1 MKSSILPIS
10 GTGVGVVASSSA
22 VVPST
27 NSPQLSGSGADP
39 ARDALPAH
47 PVPAILLED
56 LPRNPDGSI
65 NQGLE
70 DLRAHTR
77 GLLNLQ
83 RTARRPEAPK
93 RPPISADSK
102 EHAKHN
108 EAMSDYFAQLKK
120 YEDLADRADVSLLML
135 KESVHVARE
144 GQEHAAFMAARK
156 AAGMFVPPGVHD
168 ELAQARFDDLNKTA
182 KSTQPQ
188 QAVPPASAAS
198 SSAAAS
204 APDCSPTPV
213 KPVSEPL
220 NQGFRDRAPRARPQK
235 SERQAQPRAERAG
248 AKKRKPGK
256 SGAKGSV
263 AIQNGV
269 EPAGSANGA
278 VGASVAGLKLR
289 AEPHVTVVAADQL
302 DAPGALVE
310 EPRPDPTP
318 EELFIR
324 EVELKQFKRR
334 WGFSADFAA
343 SSRDRETTCYYWT
356 APAESSSWLVTS
368 MVVMCMGVAWLPTVM
383 TALWLNYL
391 AQSTDLWKLYQA
403 KLKDAYTARFA
414 EELATCRFG
423 QRLSNGVLCLGWFS
437 PVANFVRSLAHACA
451 SYGPKMMYLM
461 LILLLLLF
469 WIFRRQLQAFVQGL
483 AYRAAAVRATQR
495 AIDALVDGWFWL
507 INDLVPHVIDMAD
520 VLHTWL
526 FGKSLTGNP
535 LGVPRHRFMKG
546 LVKLILFV
554 VISTS
559 VAALVYSIGVIVLYA
574 LEADH
579 VVTDPE
585 LHAQVIVDALMLLPG
600 QWHSAFKSTL
610 DCILF
615 VSRFRIMISVL
626 WLIWAVYR
634 HTPLSWEVVQYF
646 ARYQVDPDY
655 DVRLASN
662 KQRDTV
668 AKPHSAQL
676 LYFSGSALYV
686 WTASRFPRWFGRTYH
701 TYHVMIEEM
710 LGPRFYLPALSDAD
724 QLARLWESS
733 RLASLYN
740 IDGHQITND
749 WIGETVDIAWSII
762 RLRRR
767 RLFLTG
773 QGFRESGVSCALQK
787 PAASFTACVPVRSQS
802 VSRRWFA
809 MALLLLIIMFL
820 SPSSV
825 EQFRR
830 WILESVFW
838 ILSLLRS
845 TLSTLPQF
853 SRELLSV

>member
-1 MKSSILPIS
+1 MNSSNLPNS
-10 GTGVGVVASSSA
+10 GTGAGVVASSSA

-27 NSPQLSGSGADP
+27 NLPQSSGSGPDH

-47 PVPAILLED
+47 PVPAVLLED
-56 LPRNPDGSI
+56 LPRNSDGSI
-65 NQGLE
+65 NQSLE
-70 DLRAHTR
+70 DLREHTR
-77 GLLNLQ
+77 GLLNIQ
-83 RTARRPEAPK
+83 RAARRPEAPK
-93 RPPISADSK
+93 RPPISAESE
-102 EHAKHN
+102 EHAKYN
-108 EAMSDYFAQLKK
+108 KAMSNYHAQLKE
-120 YEDLADRADVSLLML
+120 YEDKAERADVSLLVL
-135 KESVHVARE
+135 KESVHAARE
-144 GQEHAAFMAARK
+144 GLEHAAFMAARK
-156 AAGMFVPPGVHD
+156 AEGKFVPPGVYD
-168 ELAQARFDDLNKTA
+168 ELAQSRFDDLNKSA
-182 KSTQPQ
+182 PSTQPQ
-188 QAVPPASAAS
+188 QVVPPAKAAS
-198 SSAAAS
+198 SSAAA
-204 APDCSPTPV
+204 PPV
-213 KPVSEPL
+213 RPVSEPL

-235 SERQAQPRAERAG
+235 AERQAQPKAKRAG
-248 AKKRKPGK
+248 AKERTPGK
-256 SGAKGSV
+256 RGAKGSV

-269 EPAGSANGA
+269 EPAGSANGS
-278 VGASVAGLKLR
+278 VGASFAGSKLR
-289 AEPHVTVVAADQL
+289 DEPHVTVVAADQL
-302 DAPGALVE
+302 AAQGASAE

-356 APAESSSWLVTS
+356 APAESSSWLVTF
-368 MVVMCMGVAWLPTVM
+368 MVVMCMGVAWLPTAM

-391 AQSTDLWKLYQA
+391 AQSTELWSLYQT
-403 KLKDAYTARFA
+403 KLKAAYNAKIV

-437 PVANFVRSLAHACA
+437 PVANFVRSLVHACA
-451 SYGPKMMYLM
+451 GYGTKIMILM
-461 LILLLLLF
+461 LILVLLLF
-469 WIFRRQLQAFVQGL
+469 WIFRRQLQTFVQGL

-495 AIDALVDGWFWL
+495 AIDALVDGWFWF

-520 VLHTWL
+520 VFHTWL
-526 FGKSLTGNP
+526 FGKSLSGNP
-535 LGVPRHRFMKG
+535 LGVPRQRFITG
-546 LVKLILFV
+546 LVKLVLFV

-574 LEADH
+574 LEADR

-585 LHAQVIVDALMLLPG
+585 LHAQVIVDALMLIPG
-600 QWHSAFKSTL
+600 QWHSAFKTTL
-610 DCILF
+610 DCIL
-615 VSRFRIMISVL
+615 VISRFRIMISVL

-646 ARYQVDPDY
+646 ARYQIDPDY

-773 QGFRESGVSCALQK
+773 QGFRESGVSCTLQK
-787 PAASFTACVPVRSQS
+787 PAASFMACVPVRSQS

-809 MALLLLIIMFL
+809 MVLLLLIIMFL